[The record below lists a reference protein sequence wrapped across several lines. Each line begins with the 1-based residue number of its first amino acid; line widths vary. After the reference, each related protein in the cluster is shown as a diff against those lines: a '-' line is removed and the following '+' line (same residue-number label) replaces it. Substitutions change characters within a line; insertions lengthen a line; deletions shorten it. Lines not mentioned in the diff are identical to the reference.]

1 MTAPQITTIP
11 TPPDS
16 TQGRAAFVLQAN
28 AFGDDLTPFASQIN
42 AVAVQVNA
50 NAIAADSAKTLAEQ
64 ARDAAV
70 SASQGIAPPWQSG
83 THAAGTLAWGGD
95 GNLYRTPGGVTGS
108 TPPENDPG
116 NWDLILVAA
125 DQLSSYATV
134 AATSAGLDALL
145 DVPVVDVSTARTLQL
160 SDRGKDIYT
169 NATVIIPTNASVAFP
184 VGTVI
189 IISSK
194 QAGDVTITPETGVTL
209 RWEGEGSTGQRK
221 IENYGSVRIHK
232 KAANTWYI
240 GGAGLK

>member
-1 MTAPQITTIP
+1 MSVLQITTIP
-11 TPPDS
+11 VTPDA
-16 TQGRAAFVLQAN
+16 TQGRAAFVAQAN
-28 AFGDDLTPFASQIN
+28 QFGDDLTPFANEIN
-42 AVAVQVNA
+42 AVADEVNN
-50 NAIAADSAKTLAEQ
+50 NASAADSAKTLAEQ

-108 TPPENDPG
+108 TPPEDDPS

-125 DQLSSYATV
+125 DQLSAYATA
-134 AATSAGLDALL
+134 AATASGLDALL

-169 NATVIIPTNASVAFP
+169 NSPVTIPANATAAFP
-184 VGTVI
+184 VGSAVV
-189 IISSK
+189 ISSK
-194 QAGDVTITPETGVTL
+194 IAGDVTITPESGVTL
-209 RWEGEGSTGQRK
+209 RWEGDGSTGQRK

-232 KAANTWYI
+232 KATNTWHI
-240 GGAGLK
+240 AGSGLK